1 MAATELEARMAAS
14 GALEELLLMSG
25 YKWKRCLEIGTV
37 LLVPNF
43 V

>member
-1 MAATELEARMAAS
+1 MAAA
-14 GALEELLLMSG
+14 GALEELPLMAV
-25 YKWKRCLEIGTV
+25 YKGKLCFETWTV